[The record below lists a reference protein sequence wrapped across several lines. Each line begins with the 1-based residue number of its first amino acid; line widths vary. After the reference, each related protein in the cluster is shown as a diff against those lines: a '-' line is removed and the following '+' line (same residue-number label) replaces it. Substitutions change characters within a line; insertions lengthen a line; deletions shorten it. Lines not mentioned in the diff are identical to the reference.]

1 MLPVE
6 KQNVNTK
13 AHPEGVDPVGR
24 SNKEAMA
31 RRKRTATHKAHEP
44 RQSRICDA
52 NPVSENRLAYRIG
65 DAQQLPRSWT
75 HGVWQ
80 LDFALAT
87 LNENQKDHNEEDSCD
102 NANNCGC
109 IHAFSCFKVDK
120 TVKGLS

>member
-1 MLPVE
+1 LIAYLGVCGSDRSGGKFECAGRLPIDCGEPKRAQITVHGKHAMLPVE

-75 HGVWQ
+75 HGV
-80 LDFALAT
+80 
-87 LNENQKDHNEEDSCD
+87 
-102 NANNCGC
+102 
-109 IHAFSCFKVDK
+109 
-120 TVKGLS
+120 